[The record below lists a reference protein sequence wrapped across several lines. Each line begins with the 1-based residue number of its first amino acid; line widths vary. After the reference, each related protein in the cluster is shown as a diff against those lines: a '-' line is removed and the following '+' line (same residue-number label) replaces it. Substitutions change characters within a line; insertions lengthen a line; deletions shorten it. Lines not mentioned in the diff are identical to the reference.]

1 MDDTVAVDQILT
13 LSTSVSNSGMADIEG
28 VQRLTLDAGNS
39 GFNVLD
45 STSRDFVLDEDV
57 FWDVQ
62 APASAIDSAHLSIR
76 FLNRP
81 IDSNDGGDAVGPDSV
96 SSRVFVVNTD
106 PAFSS
111 HIPVISAPPGA
122 IDRVLSTGQSFVIS
136 DTIMVSGIYE
146 NLVAFMD
153 LPAGFSTEDPL
164 LQTPVAGLASW
175 TVRAPDSPTTDSVA
189 VESWLFN
196 PNTGDSVGTGPTFI
210 VMDIVEKAILNLQS
224 GIIGPR
230 AALDGIIEPGASIQY
245 EAVVQNLGQAS
256 AGEGVIGLH
265 LGNPDMLVIEDPIQP
280 FNPDIPLVW
289 NITVPDSEVLA
300 PIPIWT
306 GIDFLPFDEN
316 TDAPAFVLI
325 DSSGINISIREL
337 LPELVVEP
345 IENYRGSVVRGQQL
359 DYMVFSIRNRDRG
372 GSFSASIDRIGF
384 LAQID
389 PQDQIADVFTEI
401 SLVADSIPYSS
412 DVISADTVA
421 FVFENE
427 LILEPGQS
435 MECVF
440 RLVISQATEISS
452 FRFFLNSDH
461 VTGSVLEEGVPT
473 VPLVGVSA
481 RGEQEII
488 AGNPAVLLE
497 NDFSRSISVYPNPFN
512 PREGPARIDYNL
524 ETDSDLEVRI
534 FTLIGE
540 PVWSQLISASDPLG
554 RAGLHTYDTAITW
567 DGKNGTGREVR
578 SGVYICMFKNNSTG
592 EEEQFKIAVVK

>member
-1 MDDTVAVDQILT
+1 MSRNVPFVNTSQACSVRVVISNQGLEPVQSFYAKLVSDDYIDSLEIPNIAGGGTAARVFYFNVGGTGSVSGIPPQILQPVDNTALFIIESPAILALAPISVVSPPGAMDDTVAVDQILT

-337 LPELVVEP
+337 LP
-345 IENYRGSVVRGQQL
+345 
-359 DYMVFSIRNRDRG
+359 YMVFSIRNRDRG

-389 PQDQIADVFTEI
+389 PQDQIADVFSEI

-412 DVISADTVA
+412 DFISADTVA
-421 FVFENE
+421 FVFDNELILEPGQSMECVFRLVINE

-461 VTGSVLEEGVPT
+461 VTGSVLEE
-473 VPLVGVSA
+473 
-481 RGEQEII
+481 
-488 AGNPAVLLE
+488 
-497 NDFSRSISVYPNPFN
+497 DFC
-512 PREGPARIDYNL
+512 L
-524 ETDSDLEVRI
+524 
-534 FTLIGE
+534 
-540 PVWSQLISASDPLG
+540 SQSLQSPG
-554 RAGLHTYDTAITW
+554 RAGENRL
-567 DGKNGTGREVR
+567 
-578 SGVYICMFKNNSTG
+578 
-592 EEEQFKIAVVK
+592 